1 MGGTSKTNSR
11 KKSKLNNN
19 VTWVVCYSWTWPSIC
34 SCAHWQERE
43 LLSSLWWGPLSLYL
57 IGWGPGALIG
67 ADWFDLQGGG
77 GIDYIPNCATYSKW
91 PVLYCACNVFFKLNV
106 LWGYFAVVVTR
117 STNDRNKPNSGGS
130 LEGESA
136 RLCLQWYRRWVTKLF
151 RYGGD
156 QFCQIFLSTLLQLP
170 CCYLMLSLS
179 PAYQQCKLLL
189 LLFFSCTGLFLR
201 RFAGGWSLSQKRS
214 LHLPRCF
221 KN

>member
-1 MGGTSKTNSR
+1 MLQLDLTFH
-11 KKSKLNNN
+11 LF
-19 VTWVVCYSWTWPSIC
+19 VCALAGAGAAVIAMVRTIILISDWLRAWSANWCRLVWP
-34 SCAHWQERE
+34 
-43 LLSSLWWGPLSLYL
+43 
-57 IGWGPGALIG
+57 PGR
-67 ADWFDLQGGG
+67 G

-156 QFCQIFLSTLLQLP
+156 QFCQIFLSTLSQLP